1 MKHLQHVWLIALK
14 DLKIFTRD
22 RAAVFFFIIF
32 PFIFIFL
39 FNSVMQG
46 VGSEDERLELHLVTL
61 EAPGGLS
68 HQIIGAMETKD
79 ESLLKAGDPKIVWE
93 RDYDAARKEVEN
105 KELDGF
111 LTFPADF
118 SAALNFG
125 SPTRL
130 EIFADAGNT
139 YTRAALNGL
148 AEAISASIGANSVII
163 EASVA
168 LLIEAGKI
176 SPTDTTGI
184 NRAVQQMMDEL
195 FAGSTTGAEESYL
208 IFKTER
214 IGDVEAENPAN
225 FVIPGYLVMF
235 VFFAAA
241 IMAESIVRERK
252 NHTLERL
259 LSTSVRKEALL
270 GGIYAGTAIRGLIQI
285 VIFWTVGILY
295 FKVDMGLSPAAV
307 IILSLLMVIMSSA
320 FSLMLATLA
329 RTQRSAGSLAVIT
342 SLVLAPLG
350 GCWWPFFLYPEWLQN
365 IARVTPHAW
374 ATSGFNK
381 IMVFGAD
388 FAAAVPSMV
397 ALLVFTAIFGLIA
410 VWRFRTSA
418 T

>member
-1 MKHLQHVWLIALK
+1 MKHLQHIWLIALK
-14 DLKIFTRD
+14 DLKLFTKD
-22 RAAVFFFIIF
+22 RAAVFFFVIF

-46 VGSEDERLELHLVTL
+46 VGSEDERLELHLATL
-61 EAPGGLS
+61 EEPGGLS
-68 HQIIGAMETKD
+68 HQIISAMETRD
-79 ESLLKAGDPKIVWE
+79 DAVLKPGDPKIVWE
-93 RDYDAARKEVEN
+93 RDYDAAHKAVEN
-105 KELDGF
+105 KELEGF

-118 SAALNFG
+118 SAALSSG
-125 SPTRL
+125 SPTSL

-139 YTRAALNGL
+139 YTRAALEGL
-148 AEAISASIGANSVII
+148 AGAISSRISANSVII

-176 SPTDTTGI
+176 SPTDTADI
-184 NRAVQQMMDEL
+184 NRAVQQMMNEL
-195 FAGSTTGAEESYL
+195 FAEGTSGAEASYL
-208 IFKTER
+208 TFKKER

-252 NHTLERL
+252 NNTLERL
-259 LSTSVRKEALL
+259 LSTSVRKEVLL

-388 FAAAVPSMV
+388 FGAAVPSMI
-397 ALLVFTAIFGLIA
+397 ALLVFTVIFGLIA